1 MTTPKWLPNGPRT
14 RVVRLGSPPRGG
26 GGGGAGQSLVTPYEC
41 VASRGHRAV
50 RCVQPT
56 GRRIQFVL
64 SPSLAQ
70 EIAGDTSAV
79 IGLNVLITDSEGVV
93 IGSGDSSR
101 IGTFHEASVEVM
113 RTQEPATHTAT
124 QAQELK
130 GVRAG
135 VTLPLV
141 MDGHAVGTVGI
152 TGTPAQVRR
161 FGLVVK
167 RQTEILL
174 RESAVLRSRVLRERV
189 LEELLADVATYDAES
204 VEPDF
209 VVFRAAEVG
218 FDLRLRRIAVT
229 VEVAAPGGTNGA
241 RHRAAPPVADTAL
254 VRAEL
259 LRTVREVF
267 SDPQDVV
274 AAAAP
279 GWIGVLHRL
288 PEQAS
293 TSRVMTACQRLA
305 DLVGVQHGLA
315 ARVGIG
321 EPATSVG
328 ALHDSYQDACD
339 ALRLGALV
347 MPELPVHLVS
357 DLRAHQ
363 LLAAAGRNTRTR
375 LLTLTAA
382 DLREQPDWPVLRDT
396 VVAWCENG
404 FNLVRASSA
413 LHIHRNTLVYRMN
426 KIEQISGRPLRDHR
440 TTLALY
446 LACLAD
452 QLDTQ
457 P

>member
-1 MTTPKWLPNGPRT
+1 M
-14 RVVRLGSPPRGG
+14 
-26 GGGGAGQSLVTPYEC
+26 
-41 VASRGHRAV
+41 
-50 RCVQPT
+50 
-56 GRRIQFVL
+56 L

-70 EIAGDTSAV
+70 EIAGETSAV
-79 IGLNVLITDSEGVV
+79 IGLNVLITDSEGIV
-93 IGSGDSSR
+93 IGSGDTSR
-101 IGTFHEASVEVM
+101 VGTFHEASVDVM
-113 RTQEPATHTAT
+113 RTREPATHTAA
-124 QAQELK
+124 QAQALK

-174 RESAVLRSRVLRERV
+174 RESSVLRSGVLRERV
-189 LEELLADVATYDAES
+189 LEDLLADVATYDAEV

-218 FDLRLRRIAVT
+218 FDLRLRRIAVA
-229 VEVAAPGGTNGA
+229 VEVTAPGAASGT
-241 RHRAAPPVADTAL
+241 RHRADPPAPDTAL
-254 VRAEL
+254 VRPEL

-267 SDPQDVV
+267 ADPQDVV
-274 AAAAP
+274 AGAAP

-288 PEQAS
+288 PEPAS
-293 TSRVMTACQRLA
+293 ASRVMTLCQRLA
-305 DLVGVQHGLA
+305 ELVGGRHGLA
-315 ARVGIG
+315 ARVGVG

-328 ALHDSYQDACD
+328 GLHDSYQDACD
-339 ALRLGALV
+339 ALRLGGRVA
-347 MPELPVHLVS
+347 PELPVHLVS

-363 LLAAAGRNTRTR
+363 LLAATGRPARDR
-375 LLTLTAA
+375 LLALTAA

-404 FNLVRASSA
+404 FNLVRASAA
-413 LHIHRNTLVYRMN
+413 LRIHRNTLVYRMN

-440 TTLALY
+440 ATLALY
-446 LACLAD
+446 LAALAD
-452 QLDTQ
+452 QLDA
-457 P
+457 PP